1 MTHQSYYRTYRP
13 QSFGDVVG
21 QQHVVRTLTN
31 ALAEEAVAH
40 AYLFTGP
47 RGTGKTTVARILAK
61 ALNCPT
67 GLSADGGAT
76 CQDCSD
82 IAEGRHPDVYELD
95 AASRTQV
102 DNVREEIIGRLA
114 YAPIRGTW
122 KVYIIDEVHMLSNHS
137 FNALLKTLE
146 EPPRHTVFVL
156 CTTHPH
162 KVPDTIHSRC
172 QRLDF
177 HRIGVEDIV
186 GRLEHI
192 CAKEGI
198 TVAEGSLMLIA
209 RHAAGGM
216 RDAIT
221 TLEQLSAFTSKSITL
236 EDVEKLLGEV
246 DVALLFELADIVTHR
261 DIVAAFR
268 FVARIA
274 EAGVD
279 MTEFVRD
286 FTAHVRDLYVTS
298 VAGDASGIVDTTTDQ
313 LARLTTQARGLG
325 STRLVRILDL
335 LGVLAGEIRWSSNP
349 RLTLEVSLTRMASPD
364 GDLTL
369 EALAERVE
377 ALETGSIATRAPAAP
392 APAPPSAPPAAAE
405 KPAAATPAAVAS
417 SPAPA
422 PPVTPVAPVDRAHV
436 KRAWPAVVAEI
447 KRLKP
452 SRSQIFANTEVDM
465 DPDGKTIVIEFPAD
479 GRYTMD
485 MAGNP
490 DTRQL
495 LLAALGKVF
504 GSVPPLR
511 YQLGRGPVR
520 PAAEPVKPSKAEVAP
535 AKAEV
540 QTTASP
546 SAKTE
551 LSSPA
556 PPPRAEAPPSAPNP
570 EVTSSSENVIES
582 EVEQMLMAQLG
593 AQMIAEHPHPEEKEE
608 G

>member
-1 MTHQSYYRTYRP
+1 
-13 QSFGDVVG
+13 
-21 QQHVVRTLTN
+21 
-31 ALAEEAVAH
+31 
-40 AYLFTGP
+40 
-47 RGTGKTTVARILAK
+47 
-61 ALNCPT
+61 
-67 GLSADGGAT
+67 
-76 CQDCSD
+76 
-82 IAEGRHPDVYELD
+82 
-95 AASRTQV
+95 
-102 DNVREEIIGRLA
+102 
-114 YAPIRGTW
+114 
-122 KVYIIDEVHMLSNHS
+122 
-137 FNALLKTLE
+137 
-146 EPPRHTVFVL
+146 
-156 CTTHPH
+156 
-162 KVPDTIHSRC
+162 
-172 QRLDF
+172 
-177 HRIGVEDIV
+177 
-186 GRLEHI
+186 
-192 CAKEGI
+192 
-198 TVAEGSLMLIA
+198 
-209 RHAAGGM
+209 
-216 RDAIT
+216 
-221 TLEQLSAFTSKSITL
+221 
-236 EDVEKLLGEV
+236 
-246 DVALLFELADIVTHR
+246 
-261 DIVAAFR
+261 
-268 FVARIA
+268 
-274 EAGVD
+274 
-279 MTEFVRD
+279 
-286 FTAHVRDLYVTS
+286 
-298 VAGDASGIVDTTTDQ
+298 
-313 LARLTTQARGLG
+313 
-325 STRLVRILDL
+325 
-335 LGVLAGEIRWSSNP
+335 
-349 RLTLEVSLTRMASPD
+349 
-364 GDLTL
+364 
-369 EALAERVE
+369 
-377 ALETGSIATRAPAAP
+377 
-392 APAPPSAPPAAAE
+392 
-405 KPAAATPAAVAS
+405 AAVAS